1 MGRSRRLGRER
12 RGRDGRSPPPRPPPP
27 GKTPSTAGGRELSA
41 RSPPPCC
48 FNSDV
53 TPWDGSRFG
62 LDKKSR
68 VWLNAGSVGNE
79 KNTVNK
85 KDRAD
90 PLTYSLNPTNFGLTL
105 GVHFNATNGA
115 YAWWSGQS
123 SWWIIQTME
132 SFNGTRFTPCQ
143 GDVNSW
149 FATNAF
155 GGSNYSNT
163 PVGGVSNVDEP
174 ALIGNNSPGLY
185 LPLWASGHNLAQAAW
200 ISQQSAEPFYQPE
213 LQVVGDPFVKR

>member
-12 RGRDGRSPPPRPPPP
+12 RGRDGRSPPPGPPHR
-27 GKTPSTAGGRELSA
+27 GNTRSTAGGRELSA

-105 GVHFNATNGA
+105 GVHFIGRACAGIIRFRRGA
-115 YAWWSGQS
+115 SSSRKVFRAASFQASAAPAWCSRKPPHH
-123 SWWIIQTME
+123 E
-132 SFNGTRFTPCQ
+132 SLVFPKLIKVTRSVQNLKHLDAVGRRTVRKP
-143 GDVNSW
+143 
-149 FATNAF
+149 
-155 GGSNYSNT
+155 GSFQN
-163 PVGGVSNVDEP
+163 
-174 ALIGNNSPGLY
+174 
-185 LPLWASGHNLAQAAW
+185 
-200 ISQQSAEPFYQPE
+200 
-213 LQVVGDPFVKR
+213 R